1 MQSAK
6 RMNEYVIPAHIYKQY
21 KKATNNIEFQDPI
34 MHILNSLAKENT
46 QKIIIFRTFMC
57 FAR

>member
-1 MQSAK
+1 
-6 RMNEYVIPAHIYKQY
+6 MNEYVIPALIYKQY

-46 QKIIIFRTFMC
+46 QKIILFRTFMC